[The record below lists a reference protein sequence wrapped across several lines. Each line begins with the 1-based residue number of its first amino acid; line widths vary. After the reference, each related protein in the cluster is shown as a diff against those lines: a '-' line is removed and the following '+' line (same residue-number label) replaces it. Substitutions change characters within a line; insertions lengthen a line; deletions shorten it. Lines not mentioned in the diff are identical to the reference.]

1 MVVNGGSEHI
11 AFIRAL
17 KLGAFMLKIRG
28 PKDFWAGIM
37 FAAFGGAGTWMAQ
50 SFPFGSAARMGPA
63 YFPTL
68 IGGLLF
74 VIGLFIA
81 FRGLVTKGH
90 TLGRFHLKPL
100 VLVLTSVVLFGL
112 VLQHLGLISAIFIL
126 IFFASLGGHEFRM
139 VEVSILAAILTAG
152 SVIVFVYGLKLQI
165 QLWPYFY

>member
-1 MVVNGGSEHI
+1 MMVNGGSKHI

-112 VLQHLGLISAIFIL
+112 VLQHLGLFSAIFIL

-139 VEVSILAAILTAG
+139 VEVLILAAILTAG

-165 QLWPYFY
+165 QLWPYSY